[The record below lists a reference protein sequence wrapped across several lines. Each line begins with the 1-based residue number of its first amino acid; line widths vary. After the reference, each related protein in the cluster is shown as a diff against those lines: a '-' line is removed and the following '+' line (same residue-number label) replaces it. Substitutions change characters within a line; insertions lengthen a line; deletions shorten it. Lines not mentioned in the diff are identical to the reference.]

1 MRIFRDCFFDLVV
14 PTMSLFLFV
23 ALITLALYE
32 AILLARQAWPKLSFS
47 LQSLFVGVVT
57 CLAIAAFGLSL
68 FAIYFA
74 LYEPYG
80 PRFFIADVVFGSLF
94 ATVILGVIF
103 GVVSGILLHAHLH
116 APSTGKL
123 SVGGK
128 ILIGFAFMAFLLG
141 VSGEQLIHTL
151 GRRLSKLSFG
161 GAEIAFT
168 DVTQTRRSRPEG
180 DPTLSTISID
190 RTAGVPTFS
199 LDIFT
204 QLPDMINRDIIFINA
219 AWSAAP
225 PPKPTKQEIQDREK
239 AKEGLNRALA
249 FADAILSADVGNCL
263 TELYSQTGDVDLLK
277 STLTGLMPSLRNLTT
292 PAAYHDVDRLA
303 TDGANAVVELWR
315 VLFVDAFDRAYNYG
329 LKAPQLQ
336 VAHEEPG
343 PRRLA
348 SACASV
354 AFFFC
359 SDLDWREKTRLRKLK
374 HLELSQI
381 SDTARFND
389 KILKSCHAKAIG
401 KEPVPQQRINLQQQM
416 RASFAGF
423 LNHKDL
429 HTRPYVAMLLAGI
442 LAQLGYAEAAPIQL
456 ANWVQAQKGVGKE
469 TTWLRIRAQLILIN
483 LTDYWIRREGPN
495 ASIVL
500 REFYLARM
508 EEMLKWTDQLFN
520 MKGAMQRSRHGT
532 TLADY
537 VKARFPSLPPDSLRC
552 KDERLEDPKEL
563 KRLFFTYLAMSAYS
577 AHHRLL
583 HPEYAGTHAPRVHR
597 LLTDLWETDL
607 ACTPLSQTETIVFR
621 AWLLRLIAT
630 QQLQDA
636 LAVKT
641 VAPTIFAEKIDNGVN
656 AANLG
661 LRVVRRTAEQQLAK
675 KLEPDRPLL
684 QELAPTEEIAEL
696 EQLLRVKSQLLRAK
710 ENSD

>member
-1 MRIFRDCFFDLVV
+1 MSHGVRPEASNPPGPRRAFCGTCPFFIILAPSALAARPEHCAPAPTLVLSMRIFRDCFFDLVV

-32 AILLARQAWPKLSFS
+32 AIVLARQAWPKLSFS

-74 LYEPYG
+74 LCEPYG

-94 ATVILGVIF
+94 ATVIPGVIF

-303 TDGANAVVELWR
+303 TDGPMRSWSSGEFSSSMRSTVRTTMGSRHLNCRWR
-315 VLFVDAFDRAYNYG
+315 
-329 LKAPQLQ
+329 
-336 VAHEEPG
+336 
-343 PRRLA
+343 
-348 SACASV
+348 
-354 AFFFC
+354 
-359 SDLDWREKTRLRKLK
+359 
-374 HLELSQI
+374 
-381 SDTARFND
+381 
-389 KILKSCHAKAIG
+389 
-401 KEPVPQQRINLQQQM
+401 M
-416 RASFAGF
+416 R
-423 LNHKDL
+423 N
-429 HTRPYVAMLLAGI
+429 
-442 LAQLGYAEAAPIQL
+442 
-456 ANWVQAQKGVGKE
+456 
-469 TTWLRIRAQLILIN
+469 RAQEGLRAHARLLPSSFVLILI
-483 LTDYWIRREGPN
+483 
-495 ASIVL
+495 
-500 REFYLARM
+500 
-508 EEMLKWTDQLFN
+508 
-520 MKGAMQRSRHGT
+520 GA
-532 TLADY
+532 
-537 VKARFPSLPPDSLRC
+537 
-552 KDERLEDPKEL
+552 
-563 KRLFFTYLAMSAYS
+563 KRPVCGS
-577 AHHRLL
+577 
-583 HPEYAGTHAPRVHR
+583 
-597 LLTDLWETDL
+597 
-607 ACTPLSQTETIVFR
+607 
-621 AWLLRLIAT
+621 
-630 QQLQDA
+630 
-636 LAVKT
+636 
-641 VAPTIFAEKIDNGVN
+641 
-656 AANLG
+656 
-661 LRVVRRTAEQQLAK
+661 
-675 KLEPDRPLL
+675 
-684 QELAPTEEIAEL
+684 
-696 EQLLRVKSQLLRAK
+696 
-710 ENSD
+710 